1 MTIET
6 EEQRIER
13 LQREVK
19 QNLKDTIDQMT
30 ILWYSLGELDFSDR
44 DEVTLTICMREE
56 K

>member
-1 MTIET
+1 MPKET

-19 QNLKDTIDQMT
+19 QNIKDTIDQMT
-30 ILWYSLGELDFSDR
+30 ILWYSFGEMDFSDKS
-44 DEVTLTICMREE
+44 EITLTICMREE